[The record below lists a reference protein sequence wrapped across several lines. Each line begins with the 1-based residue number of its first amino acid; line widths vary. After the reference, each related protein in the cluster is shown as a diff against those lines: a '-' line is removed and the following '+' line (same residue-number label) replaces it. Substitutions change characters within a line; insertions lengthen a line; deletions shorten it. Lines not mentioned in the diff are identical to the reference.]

1 MRIKIHVDRV
11 VVLIFIFFS
20 IAIVEVGFPLD
31 ASSQPEKIRPG
42 HSYYSDEL
50 GESTNQ
56 GLVRTPGDE
65 KNYEEVYQFYSYYE
79 FVYDEQERVVL
90 FREYKR
96 GDVIRTE
103 KYSYDDSGAL
113 SKRVV
118 SQPGKQDEITLVEAS
133 ESKLPPKQRSD

>member
-1 MRIKIHVDRV
+1 MRVKTHVDRAV
-11 VVLIFIFFS
+11 LLIFF
-20 IAIVEVGFPLD
+20 AIVGVGVPLD

-56 GLVRTPGDE
+56 GLVRAPGEE

-79 FVYDEQERVVL
+79 FVYDEQERVIL

-96 GDVIRTE
+96 GEVIRAE
-103 KYSYDDSGAL
+103 KYSYDATGAL
-113 SKRVV
+113 SMRVI
-118 SQPGKQDEITLVEAS
+118 SQPGKQDEITLVEAIG
-133 ESKLPPKQRSD
+133 SKLPPKQRSD